1 MLLILAFRILPK
13 MLVVCVL
20 CCTMVVACAARTP
33 GSEAAWTRFGF
44 EACALPCYAG
54 MTPGET
60 PFRETGTL
68 LINHVPALDPRVISS
83 GTSLNFFARM
93 TGQQLAGLVRYQSG
107 GQVGE
112 IRLNSV
118 LPLDQVLMQLG
129 APDCILATTVDR
141 APIIFWERGM
151 VSVAAVL
158 GMDNSAYQPGANIFS
173 LWLRV
178 ATPPDCTLRGAR
190 SWQGFAP
197 LWVYQAKS

>member
-1 MLLILAFRILPK
+1 MLFILVFRVLPKILA
-13 MLVVCVL
+13 VCVL
-20 CCTMVVACAARTP
+20 CCTTIVVWATRIP

-60 PFRETGTL
+60 PFGETGVL
-68 LINHVPALDPRVISS
+68 LMNHVPALDPRVISS
-83 GTSLNFFARM
+83 GTSLNFFARLPV
-93 TGQQLAGLVRYQSG
+93 QQLAGLVRYQTD

-112 IRLNSV
+112 IRLNAV
-118 LPLDQVLMQLG
+118 LPLDQVLVQLG
-129 APDCILATTVDR
+129 APDCILAAAVDR
-141 APIIFWERGM
+141 APIIFWERGG

-158 GMDNSAYQPGANIFS
+158 STDANAYQPGASLFS

-197 LWVYQAKS
+197 LWVYKTES